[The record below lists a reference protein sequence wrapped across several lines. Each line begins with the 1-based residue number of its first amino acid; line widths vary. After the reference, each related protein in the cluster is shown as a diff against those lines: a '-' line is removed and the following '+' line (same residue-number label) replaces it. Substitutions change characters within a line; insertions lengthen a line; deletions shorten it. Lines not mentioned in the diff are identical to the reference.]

1 MPSWHVRYNEER
13 GQEGDFWYHLFF
25 CDRNKA
31 AVSQLEKYTVI
42 IVYYKNC
49 IMPTQVIF
57 FPRKEKKSVFPMTS
71 SPPPTQKWPHHTST
85 CSQDASDA
93 MCHAQVSRVSRTGEL
108 WDAAQQDSASLG
120 LWPCLRAPCL
130 TAPLWG
136 LFGSAPWLGPPHR
149 APATWSRPSQDR
161 CSSACG
167 KTREPGETGSP

>member
-93 MCHAQVSRVSRTGEL
+93 VCHAQVSRVSRTGE
-108 WDAAQQDSASLG
+108 
-120 LWPCLRAPCL
+120 PCV
-130 TAPLWG
+130 T
-136 LFGSAPWLGPPHR
+136 HR
-149 APATWSRPSQDR
+149 WAVRRSPAGQRESRPLTVPAGPVPHSSSLR
-161 CSSACG
+161 PLRLCSLARSSS
-167 KTREPGETGSP
+167 PGASHVK